1 MRKRLLV
8 ILFGLTTVG
17 LGVAS
22 AAEATVRTGQYQNIE
37 VMRFDTLNGI
47 DFPPDYLATM
57 MEELVR
63 ELTATSRFQQVLRQG
78 ETPAEANTPT
88 VELVGTVTEF
98 NKGNRAVRYVVGFG
112 AGKTKVKAHVRF
124 VDSATG
130 HILLEKD
137 VDGKVWIGFIGGES
151 IGATRGLAK
160 EVAKVAKRSF

>member
-1 MRKRLLV
+1 MRIRLLAT
-8 ILFGLTTVG
+8 LFCLTALGLNISSAVG
-17 LGVAS
+17 ANAHG
-22 AAEATVRTGQYQNIE
+22 GQYQNIE

-57 MEELVR
+57 MEELVH
-63 ELTATSRFQQVLRQG
+63 ELGGTNRFQQVLREG

-88 VELVGTVTEF
+88 VQLVGTVTEF
-98 NKGNRAVRYVVGFG
+98 AKGNRAVRYMVGFG
-112 AGKTKVKAHVRF
+112 AGKTKVKAHVKF
-124 VDSATG
+124 IDSATG
-130 HILLEKD
+130 RTVLEKD